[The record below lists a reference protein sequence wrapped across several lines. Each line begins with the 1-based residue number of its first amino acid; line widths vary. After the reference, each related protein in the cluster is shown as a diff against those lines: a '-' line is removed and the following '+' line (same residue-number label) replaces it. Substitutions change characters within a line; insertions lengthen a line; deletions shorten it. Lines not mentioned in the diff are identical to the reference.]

1 MDNTVKVWDVDTG
14 TCLHTLTGHTS
25 LVGLLANSPNY
36 IVSAAA
42 DASLRIW
49 DANSHD
55 LKHILGA
62 HGGAITCFAHDETK
76 VVSGSDGSLKLWD
89 IRTGKF
95 VRDLVAGINSVWQVV
110 FRDNVLVAATNRG
123 GNTVFEVFD
132 FGGPEHPS
140 GIDDESLDD
149 LRGPPW
155 KRGNPLEP
163 QTYQVDEVD
172 DYFNFSDPSASE
184 FDAAMMPSSPFRSE
198 QGREVTHDDM
208 DEGPSRRGFSRSR
221 NGVGA
226 SGLGSGSGSGSRR
239 STRLAD
245 REPRSARRVAGS
257 GSLGS
262 SGGTI
267 RSRESRALATIGAAA
282 ASASASASTWNGAV
296 SGGLSAGEA
305 SSSSSRHSR
314 IQDFRDFRAVK
325 GPGSRTPRARSGAY
339 QEDVG
344 VTESGVD
351 DYDEQEEEEGGVQ
364 DPERALHRSSTS
376 RWTSGARHMSLM
388 SLTSWRRRM
397 RRRCR
402 CRCRCGCR
410 S

>member
-198 QGREVTHDDM
+198 QAREVTHDDL
-208 DEGPSRRGFSRSR
+208 DEGSSRRGFSGSR

-226 SGLGSGSGSGSRR
+226 SGLGSGSGSGSRSRR

-245 REPRSARRVAGS
+245 RDPRSARRVAGS
-257 GSLGS
+257 SSLGS
-262 SGGTI
+262 SGGGTT
-267 RSRESRALATIGAAA
+267 RSRESRAATIGSATNAS
-282 ASASASASTWNGAV
+282 ASASASASTWNGTM

-305 SSSSSRHSR
+305 SSSSSRLSR
-314 IQDFRDFRAVK
+314 IQEYRDFRAAREQ
-325 GPGSRTPRARSGAY
+325 GSRTPRARSGVY
-339 QEDVG
+339 HEDVG
-344 VTESGVD
+344 VAESAVD
-351 DYDEQEEEEGGVQ
+351 DDDEERGVQHPGESFAPIFDEPMDERDEPDERDEAETYELEEEDEEEV
-364 DPERALHRSSTS
+364 
-376 RWTSGARHMSLM
+376 
-388 SLTSWRRRM
+388 
-397 RRRCR
+397 
-402 CRCRCGCR
+402 
-410 S
+410 